1 MKKTSAKNTTSRSAK
16 ATGGRASGRT
26 QRASANARSAA
37 AGSRKAATSRAGTG
51 TKPTAK
57 KATAKTAAKPK
68 PKVAA
73 NTRSKVAAKPK
84 ARTAA
89 KAAPKK
95 AASRSAMAP
104 KKAASRSTAARRA
117 TAPKTAVRN
126 SRSTTR
132 VARAATRKQAS
143 TKDLLLELFHD
154 EIKDIYWA
162 EKNII
167 KGLPKLK
174 KAATSPELQA
184 AFDAHL
190 AQTREHASRLEEV
203 FEKLD
208 KKAQAKKCEAME
220 GLLKESESIIS
231 DTEAGT
237 ATRDVGLILAAQ
249 KVEHYEIATYGGL
262 AQLARTLR
270 LDDIAML
277 LETTLQEEKDTDMKL
292 TNIAESHVNYD
303 ALAESE
309 GPQPAT
315 RYASNGSAPA
325 AAASVGGDEDDDD
338 DEEDEEDIDF
348 EEADIDVDEAEDEEE
363 DDDDFEDLDE
373 DEDETEDEQI

>member
-26 QRASANARSAA
+26 QRAPANARSAA

-126 SRSTTR
+126 GRSTTR

-208 KKAQAKKCEAME
+208 KKVQAKKCEAMD

-270 LDDIAML
+270 LDDIATL

-315 RYASNGSAPA
+315 RYASNGSAAA
-325 AAASVGGDEDDDD
+325 AAASVGGDEDDD
-338 DEEDEEDIDF
+338 EDEEDIDF

-373 DEDETEDEQI
+373 DEDEAEAEDEQI

>member
-1 MKKTSAKNTTSRSAK
+1 MKKTSAKNTTNRSAK

-37 AGSRKAATSRAGTG
+37 AGSRKAATSRTGTG
-51 TKPTAK
+51 SKPTAK
-57 KATAKTAAKPK
+57 KATAKAAAKPK
-68 PKVAA
+68 SKAA
-73 NTRSKVAAKPK
+73 ASSRSKVAAKPK
-84 ARTAA
+84 AGTAA

-95 AASRSAMAP
+95 AT
-104 KKAASRSTAARRA
+104 SRSTVARRA
-117 TAPKTAVRN
+117 APKTPVRN
-126 SRSTTR
+126 SRS
-132 VARAATRKQAS
+132 ATRKQAS

-167 KGLPKLK
+167 KALPRLK
-174 KAATSPELQA
+174 KAATSPALQA

-203 FEKLD
+203 FKKLD
-208 KKAQAKKCEAME
+208 KKVQAKKCDAME

-270 LDDIAML
+270 LGDIEAL

-292 TNIAESHVNYD
+292 TNIAENHVNYD

-309 GPQPAT
+309 GFQSAT
-315 RYASNGSAPA
+315 SNVFIAVEA
-325 AAASVGGDEDDDD
+325 NVGGEEDDADED
-338 DEEDEEDIDF
+338 EEEDIDF
-348 EEADIDVDEAEDEEE
+348 EEADIDIDEDEEDEEDE
-363 DDDDFEDLDE
+363 DDYEDLDE
-373 DEDETEDEQI
+373 DEEEEDDEQR